1 MPRSKWE
8 ARRFAHA
15 LTSHGRT
22 HRVVRMARATSPVAG
37 PRLLTLGSALTP
49 RSASWL
55 PSTLSGASVPEP
67 LSPAA
72 PASSRP
78 VVVLAPRRGWRG
90 LGLHE
95 LWGWR
100 ELMWALVWR
109 DVRSRYR
116 QAALGVLWALIR
128 PVATMAIFAFVL
140 GRLARIDTGGPPYA
154 LFTYAGLLAWGFFG
168 SAVQT
173 ASLSVVGASN
183 LVTKVYFPRLLLP
196 LSAIGAA
203 TLDFLIAVLVL
214 VPLMLY
220 HGVAPTWRVA
230 LAPLVMVW
238 VALASAGVGILLSGL
253 VVRYRDFG
261 HAMAFLMQLWM
272 YATPVLYPLSLLPDG
287 LRTWVYLNP
296 MTGPVEA
303 FRWCVLGTE
312 LSAIG
317 CVVSFVTTMLGL
329 GAGLLVF
336 QRVERRFADV
346 I

>member
-1 MPRSKWE
+1 MTDAPPPRE
-8 ARRFAHA
+8 
-15 LTSHGRT
+15 
-22 HRVVRMARATSPVAG
+22 VV
-37 PRLLTLGSALTP
+37 
-49 RSASWL
+49 
-55 PSTLSGASVPEP
+55 
-67 LSPAA
+67 
-72 PASSRP
+72 SSRP

-109 DVRSRYR
+109 DIRSRYR

-128 PVATMAIFAFVL
+128 PVFTMAIFAFVL
-140 GRLARIDTGGPPYA
+140 GRLARVGTGDQPYA
-154 LFTYAGLLAWGFFG
+154 LFAYAGLLAWGFFG

-203 TLDFLIAVLVL
+203 TVDFLIAVLVL
-214 VPLMLY
+214 VPLMIHY
-220 HGVAPTWRVA
+220 GVTPTWRVA
-230 LAPLVMVW
+230 VAPLVMVW
-238 VALASAGVGILLSGL
+238 VALASAGIGILLSGL

-272 YATPVLYPLSLLPDG
+272 YATPVLYPLSLLPEG
-287 LRTWVYLNP
+287 LRVWVYLNP

-303 FRWCVLGTE
+303 FRWCILGTE
-312 LSAIG
+312 LSTAG
-317 CVVSFVTTMLGL
+317 CAVSAATTLLGL
-329 GAGLLVF
+329 CVGLLVF
-336 QRVERRFADV
+336 QRVERHFADV